1 MFSYFE
7 QVIEF
12 LSQIVYWLNW
22 GINTC
27 QGILSTGTQS
37 LTQWTD
43 FFSAL
48 PAPVS
53 WLCISTLTVSVFKF
67 IRGR

>member
-27 QGILSTGTQS
+27 RGILSTGAQS
-37 LTQWTD
+37 LAQWTD
-43 FFSAL
+43 FFQGL
-48 PAPVS
+48 PVPVS